1 MKRRT
6 FFKLLFGGLGAALA
20 APVLGAEGR
29 RVLIQESP
37 IAGFQFHSGEAVWP
51 WLRVGQALR
60 LVREP
65 WNIHDSDAVAVYYRG
80 AQIGYVPR
88 AENSAV
94 ARMMDR
100 GERIEANIVELS
112 GDENPW
118 NRIHIGISVVHS

>member
-1 MKRRT
+1 MNRRT
-6 FFKLLFGGLGAALA
+6 FFKMLFGGLGAAAA
-20 APVLGAEGR
+20 APVLGAERR

-51 WLRVGQALR
+51 RLRVGQALR

-100 GERIEANIVELS
+100 GERLEATIVELS
-112 GDENPW
+112 DDENPW
-118 NRIHIGISVVHS
+118 NRIHIGISLVHS